1 METYWEENTEEM
13 EKAMDVQNT
22 LQQLIDKLEHIQR
35 QEQNENEN
43 TEKLLLVI
51 ERMAGE
57 LIVME
62 EKRKEEE
69 NLICRL
75 ELLNKNMEKVLEQ
88 NQSGNREISMEQT
101 LRKVVNGIRIT
112 GQVITILASS
122 AQVAVNSISALMHN
136 TISANHIDNKE
147 VNGITTSDLSNLL
160 ETLTTVA
167 QALINSPEKQ
177 TTDSIEEDKKS
188 LLQDQP
194 EELEDNQ
201 EKD

>member
-1 METYWEENTEEM
+1 M
-13 EKAMDVQNT
+13 KS
-22 LQQLIDKLEHIQR
+22 IC
-35 QEQNENEN
+35 
-43 TEKLLLVI
+43 LLYTS
-51 ERMAGE
+51 